1 MHRYMSDYPQNFLNY
16 SNPEYDKL
24 MIEGLTSIDQAKRA
38 EAYKAGQRIIAE
50 DSGVIFLMDPSL
62 LIAHKKTLK
71 GYTLYP
77 VYFQDVAPLYFEE
90 PGA

>member
-1 MHRYMSDYPQNFLNY
+1 MRDYPQNFLNY